1 MSMMKTTLRVAL
13 SVLVL
18 AACAGS
24 ARADGITGGIVQYD
38 MEVYY
43 PSSGTGTTL
52 LVEGA
57 VNNASG
63 PNYTPAVALDLTS
76 TLVKDT
82 SMNAWHPPTPAWA
95 STPIIKDTWV
105 PVRFV
110 SNLDT
115 GTYSTYYN
123 GALLKTRVD
132 LSSCVV
138 FDPWI
143 GNPWDSTSPATMRNV
158 TRTFQPTA
166 ASGPQGHSIGVNV
179 AYDYYRGYWYNY
191 TNWGAGPDAL
201 TRLASTDS
209 VGVVGQANWNAFTM
223 PYFNSGT
230 AGKSFLR
237 GGLVYDNGSAVPGM
251 TVGIRSRN
259 DIFGE
264 MRNRA
269 SDANLVDALLNGY
282 AGAHYGGSLDVSL
295 GAIPYAQY
303 DLIVYTDGDLTL
315 DGQTYVHSWAQ
326 NGGLADYTKFVDG
339 GNYFRITGLTAANV
353 SVSLAKGLYGLQV
366 VDTTPVP
373 EPATMSLLVLGGLA
387 VMRGWKSS
395 TRCSV

>member
-1 MSMMKTTLRVAL
+1 MMKTILRVAL
-13 SVLVL
+13 SVLIL

-24 ARADGITGGIVQYD
+24 ARAEGITGGIVQYD

-52 LVEGA
+52 LVEGG

-63 PNYTPAVALDLTS
+63 PNYTPAVAIDLS
-76 TLVKDT
+76 PTLVRDT
-82 SMNAWHPPTPAWA
+82 SMQAWHPENGFVWATTPT
-95 STPIIKDTWV
+95 IKDTWV

-123 GALLKTRVD
+123 GVLLKTRND
-132 LSSCVV
+132 PSSCIV

-143 GNPWDSTSPATMRNV
+143 GNPWDSTSPATMRNL
-158 TRTFQPTA
+158 TQTFQPTA
-166 ASGPQGHSIGVNV
+166 GSGQQGHSIGVNV

-191 TNWGAGPDAL
+191 TNWGAGPDSL
-201 TRLASTDS
+201 TRLAPTDS

-223 PYFNSGT
+223 PYFNGGT
-230 AGKSFLR
+230 AGETFLR
-237 GGLVYDNGSAVPGM
+237 GGLVYDNGNNVSGM
-251 TVGIRSRN
+251 TVGIRGRQ

-264 MRNRA
+264 MRNRT

-282 AGAHYGGSLDVSL
+282 AGAHGGGSLDVSL
-295 GAIPYAQY
+295 GAIPYSQY

-315 DGQTYVHSWAQ
+315 DGQTYVHSWAN
-326 NGGLADYTKFVDG
+326 NGGAADYTKFVDG
-339 GNYFRITGLTAANV
+339 GNYYRITGLTASSL
-353 SVSLAKGLYGLQV
+353 SVTLTKGLYGLQV
-366 VDTTPVP
+366 VDASVP
-373 EPATMSLLVLGGLA
+373 EPATMSLLALA
-387 VMRGWKSS
+387 GIAALIR
-395 TRCSV
+395 RRRRA